1 MSAAPTR
8 PDASPHVSPGDSSQ
22 SSGAIV
28 PTAGHTDFDGETEA
42 SDNTEAAVQR
52 IGTGGS
58 LLSMGKQR
66 AMGALE
72 PRAVKTPTAL
82 LSPPETI
89 AERLLEALRVE
100 RSDEGTS
107 ESLLLPEHW
116 IDTAMVA
123 ELLEDARKLLKERA
137 RQDSKSGDGGGGG
150 GASGEG
156 KDTASSSGSFLGTI
170 SRAGKERLQQSS
182 REIVAPFEV
191 AVGIKPHHRELSHH
205 AWSKGPDG
213 KPEFALRKRP
223 GRVVK
228 LVPVVDD
235 STGTERCK
243 DGSIILRDETMLMD
257 RIHACSPRLSKCIG
271 VIPVL
276 GGLMFLLS
284 GLLVTFAL
292 PFAIL
297 KFTNTT
303 DVLFGPPVA
312 NTSSNTSD
320 YSNITSDY
328 NGPPW

>member
-1 MSAAPTR
+1 MDR
-8 PDASPHVSPGDSSQ
+8 
-22 SSGAIV
+22 
-28 PTAGHTDFDGETEA
+28 PTAMQSTGTSESMLSVEIQSAQAPLEWEMPLA
-42 SDNTEAAVQR
+42 STSA
-52 IGTGGS
+52 
-58 LLSMGKQR
+58 
-66 AMGALE
+66 
-72 PRAVKTPTAL
+72 
-82 LSPPETI
+82 PETI
-89 AERLLEALRVE
+89 AAQLNVLLAAARVVG
-100 RSDEGTS
+100 SGEGIADD
-107 ESLLLPEHW
+107 SLLPPEHW
-116 IDTAMVA
+116 IDPSMVA
-123 ELLEDARKLLKERA
+123 EVVEHATNLLEERA
-137 RQDSKSGDGGGGG
+137 RQKTESGGDGGGGG
-150 GASGEG
+150 GTGGGCAEEARTTAAAEGKGEDGGGVG

>member
-1 MSAAPTR
+1 MSAAPTG

-156 KDTASSSGSFLGTI
+156 KDTASSSGSL
-170 SRAGKERLQQSS
+170 LQSS
-182 REIVAPFEV
+182 REIV
-191 AVGIKPHHRELSHH
+191 SHH
-205 AWSKGPDG
+205 
-213 KPEFALRKRP
+213 
-223 GRVVK
+223 
-228 LVPVVDD
+228 
-235 STGTERCK
+235 
-243 DGSIILRDETMLMD
+243 
-257 RIHACSPRLSKCIG
+257 
-271 VIPVL
+271 
-276 GGLMFLLS
+276 
-284 GLLVTFAL
+284 
-292 PFAIL
+292 
-297 KFTNTT
+297 
-303 DVLFGPPVA
+303 
-312 NTSSNTSD
+312 
-320 YSNITSDY
+320 
-328 NGPPW
+328 